1 MRQALLTFWFYTK
14 LRFFHLL
21 AVSSAAESKFPL
33 LCKFKNEV
41 HGDFITGADA
51 LVFKRE
57 E

>member
-1 MRQALLTFWFYTK
+1 MRQALLTFWFCTK
-14 LRFFHLL
+14 LRVFHLL

-41 HGDFITGADA
+41 HGDFITGDEAV
-51 LVFKRE
+51 VFKRE

>member
-33 LCKFKNEV
+33 LRKFKNEV